1 MAENTNHLIP
11 VTGSVAWKFAGHRR
25 EVCRRLFSAPWGLRL
40 SRETRKPGGDP
51 SGWHHPGASPLTF
64 LAPGWRRFKPLALC
78 GPSVDIPEG
87 ARGGVQRVSISG
99 DSQKSPPTLPAQR
112 ESDQTAPLRH
122 EAARSH
128 CTWLPTLESTV
139 PRHRL
144 GEALWG
150 AEGEAARSPLP
161 LQGALTGSFRA
172 VLTQLFPIA
181 GLCPSTFRLCLVSGR
196 GQRWSHRNKNTPQS
210 GFLAAALRFLFF
222 FLSSFIYIHSRKC
235 IWTDSFT
242 TDGIFFSLRNKFKC
256 HKVCPLKGYDRVGFS
271 LFRGYTTITTNSRP
285 FSSHP
290 KGIPYPPEGA
300 LVAPSHSA

>member
-1 MAENTNHLIP
+1 M
-11 VTGSVAWKFAGHRR
+11 
-25 EVCRRLFSAPWGLRL
+25 
-40 SRETRKPGGDP
+40 
-51 SGWHHPGASPLTF
+51 
-64 LAPGWRRFKPLALC
+64 ALC

-87 ARGGVQRVSISG
+87 ARGGVQRVSLSG

-139 PRHRL
+139 PLHRL

-161 LQGALTGSFRA
+161 LQGALTGSFCA

-196 GQRWSHRNKNTPQS
+196 GQRWNHRNKNTPQS
-210 GFLAAALRFLFF
+210 GFLAAALRFFF
-222 FLSSFIYIHSRKC
+222 FLSSFIYIHSYKC

-242 TDGIFFSLRNKFKC
+242 TDDIFFFTEK
-256 HKVCPLKGYDRVGFS
+256 
-271 LFRGYTTITTNSRP
+271 
-285 FSSHP
+285 
-290 KGIPYPPEGA
+290 
-300 LVAPSHSA
+300 